1 MATHRTSILS
11 AARWPRSSKVP
22 RNSPMPTVARS
33 PFTSDLCPPC
43 QPPNGNDRSCVSPLD
58 ARRRPLMMSPP
69 PGSTSQERGLAR
81 ARSDKSLARFDRVA
95 MVLSGGAA
103 LGAYQAGAYAAL
115 ENCGV
120 RPNWIA
126 GTAIGAINAAIIAG
140 NLPHE
145 RTFRLR
151 QFWQELGRR
160 VGSQAG
166 GGLRRTVRH
175 WLAGYMPGHCA
186 AAAGGGRE
194 RAVVRPGDLRELLQ
208 ASVDFDR
215 VNSGAVRLVL
225 GAVNLVTGAETYF
238 DNDRHVLGPDHVLA
252 STALPGMPAIELDG
266 QRYGGSAVSVA
277 ALDDARPADT
287 LCFVIDGYDPAP
299 GGGGGASRSAREIA
313 ALRRNHDLRRMIAL
327 LGERVPPASR
337 RDGDIRKC
345 LAEASEATMTILHL
359 VHEGSAEGLAGKIAD
374 FAPAAVLRR
383 WQAGESDV
391 ATSLAHPLWLAPPPR
406 RLGVVVHELRGGV
419 AAPPR

>member
-1 MATHRTSILS
+1 MMAIDQRIN
-11 AARWPRSSKVP
+11 RWGRSV
-22 RNSPMPTVARS
+22 
-33 PFTSDLCPPC
+33 
-43 QPPNGNDRSCVSPLD
+43 
-58 ARRRPLMMSPP
+58 
-69 PGSTSQERGLAR
+69 AR
-81 ARSDKSLARFDRVA
+81 ARSDKSLARFDRIA

-145 RTFRLR
+145 RVFRLR
-151 QFWQELGRR
+151 QFWQELSRRGATRRERR
-160 VGSQAG
+160 VGG
-166 GGLRRTVRH
+166 KLRD
-175 WLAGYMPGHCA
+175 WLASVVPGRRGA
-186 AAAGGGRE
+186 EYDGARDRPIIRPAG
-194 RAVVRPGDLRELLQ
+194 LRELV
-208 ASVDFDR
+208 AAAVDFDR
-215 VNSGAVRLVL
+215 VNSGSVRVVL

-252 STALPGMPAIELDG
+252 STALPGLPPIEIG
-266 QRYGGSAVSVA
+266 NQRYGGAAVSVA

-287 LCFVIDGYDPAP
+287 LCFVIDGYDPVP
-299 GGGGGASRSAREIA
+299 GKGGGLSRSAREIA

-327 LGERVPPASR
+327 LGERVPSSLR
-337 RDGDIRKC
+337 GETDIRKC

-359 VHEGSAEGLAGKIAD
+359 VHEGNADGLAGKMAD
-374 FAPAAVLRR
+374 FSSAALRHR
-383 WQAGESDV
+383 WQAGENDV

-419 AAPPR
+419 AKPAR